1 MSGVDSRRRLVDQ
14 RGMVLVI
21 VLWITT
27 LLAVMAGGFAY
38 SMRVESRLATG
49 TVERAQARALAEAG
63 VAYALA
69 WQLDPDAQKQW
80 PPNGDPHEWAFDGG
94 RLRIE
99 VVDASGLVNLNDPN
113 PDLLKG
119 LLAGVG
125 VAAGDQERLVAA
137 IQDWRD
143 VDDQPLPQGAES
155 AEYRAAGRAGPKDAP
170 FESTEELG
178 QVLGVTRELY
188 ERLANVTT
196 AFSHQSG
203 VNPELAPARVLHALG
218 LDERTV
224 ADYVAA
230 RARAAAAA
238 DGSSMPS
245 LPSNGGTFLFSSGR
259 SSVYHIVVTAETET
273 GTTVVLEAVF
283 DTQGGG
289 AVTTVQGG
297 GIAAQGAAAGQGPRL
312 LAWREGR

>member
-1 MSGVDSRRRLVDQ
+1 MRGFESRKRLAGQ

-21 VLWITT
+21 VLWIVT

-38 SMRVESRLATG
+38 SMRVETRLATSA
-49 TVERAQARALAEAG
+49 VERAQARALAEAG

-80 PPNGDPHEWAFDGG
+80 PPNGDPHEWMFGGG

-99 VVDASGLVNLNDPN
+99 VVDASGLVNLNDPS

-125 VAAGDQERLVAA
+125 VEAGDQERLAAA
-137 IQDWRD
+137 IQDWWD
-143 VDDQPLPQGAES
+143 PDDQPAPQGAES
-155 AEYRAAGRAGPKDAP
+155 AEYRAAGRAGPKNAP
-170 FESTEELG
+170 FESIEELG
-178 QVLGVTRELY
+178 QVLGMTRELY
-188 ERLANVTT
+188 ARLAGVVT

-203 VNPELAPARVLHALG
+203 VNPELAPARVLRALG

-224 ADYVAA
+224 ADYVEA
-230 RARAAAAA
+230 RARVA
-238 DGSSMPS
+238 DGSSAPS
-245 LPSNGGTFLFSSGR
+245 LSSNAGSFFFSAGR
-259 SSVYHIVVTAETET
+259 SNIYHIVVTAETET
-273 GTTVVLEAVF
+273 GTAVVLEAVF
-283 DTQGGG
+283 DARGGG
-289 AVTTVQGG
+289 GGVAV
-297 GIAAQGAAAGQGPRL
+297 QGAAVGQDHLRL